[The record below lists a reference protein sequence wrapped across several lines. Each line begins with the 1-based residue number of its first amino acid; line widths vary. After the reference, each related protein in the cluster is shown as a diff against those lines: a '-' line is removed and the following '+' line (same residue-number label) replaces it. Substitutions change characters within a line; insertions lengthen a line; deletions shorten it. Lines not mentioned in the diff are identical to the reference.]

1 MRLIFGTLIA
11 ALLIIST
18 SGSPFL
24 KEAIDDPIEETQ
36 VDSVYV
42 EHLQMEEEIE
52 TVTLGHNEYYAISD
66 LSILHPTFRNKVVKL
81 LYECKKQGI
90 ELKIV
95 ETYRT
100 PERQNLLKSQGYSML
115 SGGRSKHQH
124 KIAVD
129 VVPVVNGIM
138 IWDDL
143 KLWKKIGKIGKK
155 QGLIWGGDWKRF
167 RDYPHF
173 EYPCSIDEVD
183 FLPLPD
189 TVYIPLFLDL

>member
-1 MRLIFGTLIA
+1 MKLILGTLIA
-11 ALLIIST
+11 ALLIITT
-18 SGSPFL
+18 SHSPFSYNT
-24 KEAIDDPIEETQ
+24 PIEPVEEITM
-36 VDSVYV
+36 DSLYL
-42 EHLQMEEEIE
+42 EDEEEIIE
-52 TVTLGHNEYYAISD
+52 EDNSYIDDEYRVVND
-66 LSILHPTFRNKVVKL
+66 LSILHPAFRNKVVKM

-90 ELKIV
+90 ELKVV

-100 PERQNLLKSQGYSML
+100 PERQNLLKSRGYSML
-115 SGGRSKHQH
+115 NGGRSKHQH

-129 VVPVVNGIM
+129 VVPIVDGIM
-138 IWDDL
+138 VWDDY

-173 EYPCSIDEVD
+173 EYPCSIDEVE

-189 TVYIPLFLDL
+189 TVYIPLFLNL